1 MSPPTATAAFTRAK
15 INLQSTDSIN
25 AQTVSELIEHNAAHN
40 PKHIFCVQAKK
51 QGQSAAFPD
60 LVYISHLQLRQAIV
74 QCSKWLVNTVPEL
87 KLPHQSN
94 EVIAP
99 KGPPVALF
107 VESDVGLL
115 FHMLSLMSL
124 GVPVRRHLPKSFQV
138 V

>member
-1 MSPPTATAAFTRAK
+1 M
-15 INLQSTDSIN
+15 
-25 AQTVSELIEHNAAHN
+25 
-40 PKHIFCVQAKK
+40 
-51 QGQSAAFPD
+51 
-60 LVYISHLQLRQAIV
+60 